1 MFNNT
6 LPIYINYLIL
16 LKDDEINNNFIQ
28 INEIFKKYCKNEVNK
43 EYMLDEHSR
52 RNKLFFDW
60 CLIYN
65 YNNNHL

>member
-28 INEIFKKYCKNEVNK
+28 VHEILKKYCNNEVNK
-43 EYMLDEHSR
+43 EYLLDEHTQ

-65 YNNNHL
+65 YNNNL